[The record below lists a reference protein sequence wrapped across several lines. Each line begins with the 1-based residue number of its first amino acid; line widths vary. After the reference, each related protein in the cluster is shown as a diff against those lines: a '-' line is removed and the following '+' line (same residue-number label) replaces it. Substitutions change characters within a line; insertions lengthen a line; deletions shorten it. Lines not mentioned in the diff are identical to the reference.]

1 LSRYRPTSAVKTEG
15 KNLVRKK
22 NFNSKFCGIF
32 IYKKMK
38 FWGVRIL
45 LVIKS
50 KYHFNLQYHKKKLRN
65 KNYIKIKQTA
75 EEIWGKK

>member
-1 LSRYRPTSAVKTEG
+1 
-15 KNLVRKK
+15 
-22 NFNSKFCGIF
+22 
-32 IYKKMK
+32 MK